1 MNEKKLEKERKKE
14 LKQQWQQ
21 EQQLL
26 FESSLPMSRICF
38 TQLFDDLDDYLEK
51 CGCNHT
57 NERTKEILKS
67 MDVKNIEEVLLWLRE
82 YGGYCDCEVLWNVE
96 EHFE

>member
-14 LKQQWQQ
+14 LKQEWQQ
-21 EQQLL
+21 EQKLI
-26 FESSLPMSRICF
+26 FENSLPMSRVYF
-38 TQLFDDLDDYLEK
+38 TQLFDDLDNYLEK

-57 NERTKEILKS
+57 NEKTMEILKS

>member
-1 MNEKKLEKERKKE
+1 MNEKQLEKQRKKE
-14 LKQQWQQ
+14 LKQQWQK
-21 EQQLL
+21 EQQLI
-26 FESSLPMSRICF
+26 FESSLPMSRACF
-38 TQLFDDLDDYLEK
+38 TQFFDALDHSLEK
-51 CGCNHT
+51 DGCNHT
-57 NERTKEILKS
+57 NEKTIGILKS